1 MASPANPIPST
12 DLIAEMKAGFTEVNA
27 KLAALGSRID
37 ALGYRIDAIRR
48 LLWTLL
54 ALFTT
59 AVLGLLYMVVTGS

>member
-1 MASPANPIPST
+1 
-12 DLIAEMKAGFTEVNA
+12 MKAGFTEVNA

-54 ALFTT
+54 TT

>member
-1 MASPANPIPST
+1 MATPANPTPST
-12 DLIAEMKAGFTEVNA
+12 DLIDILGA
-27 KLAALGSRID
+27 KID

-54 ALFTT
+54 ALLTS

>member
-1 MASPANPIPST
+1 MATPANPAPST
-12 DLIAEMKAGFTEVNA
+12 DLIDILGA
-27 KLAALGSRID
+27 KID

-54 ALFTT
+54 ALLTS

>member
-1 MASPANPIPST
+1 MATPANPTPST

-37 ALGYRIDAIRR
+37 ALVYRIDSTRR
-48 LLWTLL
+48 LIWTLL
-54 ALFTT
+54 TS

>member
-1 MASPANPIPST
+1 MASPANPTPST

-27 KLAALGSRID
+27 KLPALGSRID
-37 ALGYRIDAIRR
+37 ALGCRIDAIRR

-54 ALFTT
+54 TS